1 MKMEYTIS
9 KGRVAIVTGG
19 GSGIGKRN
27 ALAYAAAGANVVVVD
42 LSEAAAN
49 QTVEE
54 INAMEGVSAIAV
66 IGDTGLKETAQ
77 KAAAAAMEK
86 YGRIDILLNAAG
98 FPRDAMIH
106 KMPEEYWDDVLR
118 VDLKG
123 YFLMIQAVLPHMRAA
138 KYGRI
143 VNISSEA
150 CHGNRSQCAYSSAK
164 AGILG
169 LSATAALE
177 GAKYNI
183 TCNTICPGVVDTPAL
198 RRDCPQEYLQPM
210 LDRIPLGHRAAT
222 TDDIAMAVFFF
233 SCDENTYITGQIM
246 EIDGGMQVG
255 VHN

>member
-1 MKMEYTIS
+1 MEMKFTIA
-9 KGRVAIVTGG
+9 KGRTAIVTGG

-27 ALAYAAAGANVVVVD
+27 ALAYAAAGANVVIVD
-42 LSEAAAN
+42 LNEDAAK
-49 QTVEE
+49 QTCEE
-54 INAMEGVSAIAV
+54 INAMDGVSAIPV

-77 KAAAAAMEK
+77 AAAKAAMDT

-98 FPRDAMIH
+98 FPKDAMIH
-106 KMPEEYWDDVLR
+106 KMPEEYWDAVLR

-143 VNISSEA
+143 VNISSGA
-150 CHGNRSQCAYSSAK
+150 YHGNISQCAYSSAK

-183 TCNTICPGVVDTPAL
+183 TCNTIAPGVVDTPAL
-198 RRDCPQEYLQPM
+198 RRDCPPEYLQPM

-222 TDDIAMAVFFF
+222 TDDIAMAVYFF
-233 SCDENTYITGQIM
+233 SCDENSYITGQVM
-246 EIDGGMQVG
+246 EVDGGMQVG